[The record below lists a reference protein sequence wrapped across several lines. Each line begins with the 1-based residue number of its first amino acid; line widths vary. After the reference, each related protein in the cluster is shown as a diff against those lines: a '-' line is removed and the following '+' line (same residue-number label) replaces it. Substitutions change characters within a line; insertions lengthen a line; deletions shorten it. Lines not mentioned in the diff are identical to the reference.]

1 VILILVNFDL
11 KEWFGDKNEN
21 MNIGKLD

>member
-11 KEWFGDKNEN
+11 KEWLGDKNEN
-21 MNIGKLD
+21 MNIGKCD